1 MIEDE
6 MGRSF
11 VRRQRSGLFSLV
23 FGYSCLLRPFPYSGN
38 DLVRGFV
45 PNSDCRG
52 DRQLIHGLEGIGFAL
67 FPVCYRILEV
77 IW

>member
-1 MIEDE
+1 VGCFPLSSVIAVCCVLFRIPETI
-6 MGRSF
+6 SF
-11 VRRQRSGLFSLV
+11 AVS
-23 FGYSCLLRPFPYSGN
+23 FPIAI
-38 DLVRGFV
+38 VE
-45 PNSDCRG
+45 G